1 METSFDTFGPLMV
14 EQLREQVSNLLAAVH
29 LLTPVIRDERY
40 DQYLAIMNQSLYRL
54 LRLTGNIEFA
64 ALPRGAEDLRSA
76 PLDLAGLCRDLSSE
90 VIPLAERAGVVFRYE
105 ESCSSLLTSGDAVLL
120 RRMLLNLISN
130 ALRAAGAGGEAG
142 LRFTA
147 YRERCTLTI
156 WDSGSGFDSSVPD
169 PEDLTRRPDGAGE
182 GNVDQDGAEA
192 HGQQQGGLK
201 PLLDGQPDQK
211 AAHDVHQQLLPCDR
225 QKPLPKKFHAFFL
238 HFFIVC
244 VPFRRKIGPRPAD
257 SPQKKTC
264 VPIGTQ
270 VWSFQEKPEWNKLHP
285 CLLAFPRGNRA
296 DYSPLYLRILS
307 SSPGAVKRN
316 LRFFHHAAFFKETDR
331 IF

>member
-29 LLTPVIRDERY
+29 LLTPVIREQRDERY

-169 PEDLTRRPDGAGE
+169 PEDLTRRPDGAGLGLEVARRVASLHGGALVFDQRE
-182 GNVDQDGAEA
+182 GR
-192 HGQQQGGLK
+192 GGRATVSL
-201 PLLDGQPDQK
+201 PILVPDQR
-211 AAHDVHQQLLPCDR
+211 LSL
-225 QKPLPKKFHAFFL
+225 
-238 HFFIVC
+238 
-244 VPFRRKIGPRPAD
+244 
-257 SPQKKTC
+257 
-264 VPIGTQ
+264 
-270 VWSFQEKPEWNKLHP
+270 
-285 CLLAFPRGNRA
+285 
-296 DYSPLYLRILS
+296 YSPSVKYDATGGFSPVLVELSGVLPYGVYLPQDL
-307 SSPGAVKRN
+307 
-316 LRFFHHAAFFKETDR
+316 E
-331 IF
+331 

>member
-29 LLTPVIRDERY
+29 LLTPVIREQRDERY

-147 YRERCTLTI
+147 HRERCTLTI

-169 PEDLTRRPDGAGE
+169 PEDLTRRPDGAGLGLE
-182 GNVDQDGAEA
+182 LHQLHRLAEDILHASGGPLIHVVCHGAGGRDGVDRRHFRERVGDIGGCLVAVHGLEFLEA
-192 HGQQQGGLK
+192 HAVS
-201 PLLDGQPDQK
+201 LL
-211 AAHDVHQQLLPCDR
+211 
-225 QKPLPKKFHAFFL
+225 F
-238 HFFIVC
+238 
-244 VPFRRKIGPRPAD
+244 
-257 SPQKKTC
+257 S
-264 VPIGTQ
+264 
-270 VWSFQEKPEWNKLHP
+270 
-285 CLLAFPRGNRA
+285 
-296 DYSPLYLRILS
+296 ILS
-307 SSPGAVKRN
+307 GRTA
-316 LRFFHHAAFFKETDR
+316 
-331 IF
+331 